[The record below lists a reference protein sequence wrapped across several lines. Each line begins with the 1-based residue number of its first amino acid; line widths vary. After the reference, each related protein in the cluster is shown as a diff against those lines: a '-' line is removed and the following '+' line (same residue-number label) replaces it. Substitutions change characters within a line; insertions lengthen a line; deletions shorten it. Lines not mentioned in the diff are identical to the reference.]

1 MLLMSND
8 RPPLP
13 DVEVLFSGAPCGLVI
28 TEENGT
34 IVRANQTFCNWV
46 GVVEDALLGRRF
58 QSLLTMGGRIFHQ
71 THWAPLMQMQGSVA
85 EVKLDVLHQDRRV
98 ITMLLNGVRREHAG
112 GCFHELALFATTDRD
127 MYERELLNARKVAER
142 LLAEKSEAESALKE
156 AQEKLKAAYLKAQQR
171 ATFAEQMVAIVS
183 HDLKNPLTAIKM
195 ATQMLGRTERSARE
209 TTLLGHISQ
218 STDRAER
225 MIADLLDLALVR
237 VGRGLAVNRAPVDL
251 QQLARQC
258 VEELQ
263 VAFPAATWRHRA
275 SGEAIVLL
283 DADRIQQ
290 AIGNLASNAVAYG
303 DTSLP
308 ITVSCHVED
317 ESVLLS
323 VRNFGAPIP
332 ESAVSILF
340 EPMVRGASESG
351 ELRSI
356 GLGLFIVKEVM
367 AAHGGTVSLES
378 TAETG
383 TVFTLKLPRQ

>member
-1 MLLMSND
+1 MSSD

-13 DVEVLFSGAPCGLVI
+13 DVEILFSGAPCGLVV
-28 TEENGT
+28 TEQNGT
-34 IVRANQTFCNWV
+34 IVRANLTFCTWIGMTEN
-46 GVVEDALLGRRF
+46 ALLGRRF

-85 EVKLDVLHQDRRV
+85 EVKLDVLHHDRRI

-112 GCFHELALFATTDRD
+112 GCFHELALFTTTDRD
-127 MYERELLNARKVAER
+127 MYERELLNARKVAEQ
-142 LLAEKSEAESALKE
+142 LLAEKSEAENALRE
-156 AQEKLKAAYLKAQQR
+156 AQEKLRAAYLKAQQR

-195 ATQMLGRTERSARE
+195 ATQMLSRSERPPRE
-209 TTLLGHISQ
+209 TTLLGHIGQ

-225 MIADLLDLALVR
+225 MISDLLDLALVR
-237 VGRGLAVNRAPVDL
+237 VGRGLAVNRAPADL
-251 QQLARQC
+251 QQLARQS

-263 VAFPAATWRHRA
+263 VAFPAATWVHQA
-275 SGEAIVLL
+275 SGEAVVML
-283 DADRIQQ
+283 DADRLQQ

-308 ITVSCHVED
+308 ITVSCHIEE

-323 VRNFGAPIP
+323 VHNHGAPIP
-332 ESAVSILF
+332 ESASSALF
-340 EPMVRGASESG
+340 EPMVRGVSESG
-351 ELRSI
+351 DLRSI
-356 GLGLFIVKEVM
+356 GLGLFIVREIV

-378 TAETG
+378 TADTG
-383 TVFTLKLPRQ
+383 TVFSLKLPRH

>member
-1 MLLMSND
+1 MSSD

-13 DVEVLFSGAPCGLVI
+13 DVEILFSGAPCGLVI
-28 TEENGT
+28 TEANGT
-34 IVRANQTFCNWV
+34 IVRANLTFCTWI
-46 GVVEDALLGRRF
+46 GVTENALLGRRF

-85 EVKLDVLHQDRRV
+85 EVKLDVLHHDRRV

-127 MYERELLNARKVAER
+127 IYERELLNARKVAER
-142 LLAEKSEAESALKE
+142 LLAEKSDAERALNE

-195 ATQMLGRTERSARE
+195 ATQMLSRSERPPRE
-209 TTLLGHISQ
+209 AMLLGHVAQ

-237 VGRGLAVNRAPVDL
+237 VGRGLAVKRAPANL
-251 QQLARQC
+251 QQLVRHS

-263 VAFPAATWRHRA
+263 VAFPAATWIHQA
-275 SGEAIVLL
+275 SGEAVVML

-308 ITVSCHVED
+308 ITVGCHIEE

-323 VRNFGAPIP
+323 VHNFGAPIP
-332 ESAVSILF
+332 ESASSALF
-340 EPMVRGASESG
+340 EPMVRGASETG
-351 ELRSI
+351 HLRSI
-356 GLGLFIVKEVM
+356 GLGLFIVREIV

-378 TAETG
+378 TAGTG
-383 TVFTLKLPRQ
+383 TVFTLKLPRH